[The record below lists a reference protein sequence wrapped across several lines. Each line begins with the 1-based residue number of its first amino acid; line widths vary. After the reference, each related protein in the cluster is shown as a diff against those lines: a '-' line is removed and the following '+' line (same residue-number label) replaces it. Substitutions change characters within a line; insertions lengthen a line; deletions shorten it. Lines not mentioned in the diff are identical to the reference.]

1 MNGLRSRLTFIA
13 KLHSRSRSPTLMR
26 ASSHTRRNKPIG
38 GGEINGGDEAHG
50 RPPRERTRACAHAR
64 NEPLPPPSHLA
75 SEKTE
80 VVVAKG
86 RGSRHRRM
94 RGRSAALVTRGRC
107 VRRAQR
113 GRAHLATSG
122 AATTGRGGSPV
133 CAYSSGRSWTASTSF
148 AQPHNSSLT
157 AGRGDGGLEVEDH
170 SGEAGRTGRVVSEDE
185 AVRK

>member
-1 MNGLRSRLTFIA
+1 MVVTKRTAGHRA
-13 KLHSRSRSPTLMR
+13 KGQGRARARETSHPSPP
-26 ASSHTRRNKPIG
+26 H
-38 GGEINGGDEAHG
+38 
-50 RPPRERTRACAHAR
+50 
-64 NEPLPPPSHLA
+64 LPSV
-75 SEKTE
+75 TTD
-80 VVVAKG
+80 VVVAQG
-86 RGSRHRRM
+86 WGSRHRRM
-94 RGRSAALVTRGRC
+94 RGRIAALVTRGRC

-148 AQPHNSSLT
+148 AQPQSSSLT